1 MFYKKSL
8 PTLLIILLLLPLA
21 VYAQQYTD
29 QQLEQTKE
37 NMAAIKSQLDKRSL
51 ALQAE
56 WEALKKEQAEL
67 ARLSSGGTLR
77 GSKKNK
83 YVKMN
88 AEYNAR
94 MMKYIEDKEK
104 LRQDMEA
111 YEAAVRNMKA
121 AVREAPQPQSDS
133 ESESQTEMQSGEQAA
148 ALEGVLSNAGI
159 DASVSATNQDE
170 IDKITD
176 LLNTRR
182 AELLEEYKALKAE
195 QQRISMHSR
204 KAPAKDNAPSVSEQ
218 VYEVNQK
225 MKEFAKT
232 RKRFNDAVN
241 SFNELL
247 GQNVQALPGP

>member
-1 MFYKKSL
+1 LFL
-8 PTLLIILLLLPLA
+8 PA
-21 VYAQQYTD
+21 VVYAQQ
-29 QQLEQTKE
+29 QHEE
-37 NMAAIKSQLDKRSL
+37 NMAAIKSQLEKRSQ
-51 ALQAE
+51 ALQAD
-56 WEALKKEQAEL
+56 WEALQKEQAEL

-111 YEAAVRNMKA
+111 YEAAVKEMGA
-121 AVREAPQPQSDS
+121 AVREAPEPQA
-133 ESESQTEMQSGEQAA
+133 EMQSGEQAT

-159 DASVSATNQDE
+159 DASVSATNQAE

-195 QQRISMHSR
+195 QQRISVESR
-204 KAPAKDNAPSVSEQ
+204 KRPTKENAPPVSEQ

-232 RKRFNDAVN
+232 RQRFNNAVN